1 MHLVIFIQVESFLKV
16 SLGTKNLVPNSLYIY
31 IYMLLLSKK
40 KSVSKDVVLY
50 CSKKNIFINPHHRIP
65 YK

>member
-1 MHLVIFIQVESFLKV
+1 
-16 SLGTKNLVPNSLYIY
+16 
-31 IYMLLLSKK
+31 MLLLSKK

-50 CSKKNIFINPHHRIP
+50 CTKKIIFINPHHRIP